1 MMLNSFWIVRKK
13 GTYRMVKEKKVEPEE
28 KMLLIRLPKELHHQ
42 ARLMAYEL
50 NVSMAQL
57 CREGLE
63 LVLQKH
69 SKKEERK
76 KSK

>member
-1 MMLNSFWIVRKK
+1 M
-13 GTYRMVKEKKVEPEE
+13 TKEKESQSEE
-28 KMLLIRLPKELHHQ
+28 KKLLIRLPKELHHQ
-42 ARLMAYEL
+42 ARLLAYEL

-69 SKKEERK
+69 CKKLGEK
-76 KSK
+76 K